1 MSYTVY
7 KIINI
12 INKKYY
18 IGVHKTNNSNDSY
31 MGSGKRILAA
41 IEKYGVENFIKEILY
56 EYDNPLEAFN
66 KEKQILDESLE
77 DLNCY
82 NLKGGGLGGWDYI
95 HVNGLTNKNKFR
107 EHYVK
112 MAKKNHELRN
122 SNSERYNRWYESVK
136 EGITH
141 SEESKIKIGKSVS
154 QRRRNKCYIT
164 NGDTTQE
171 HDINLPIPEGFRRG
185 RTLKKLHV

>member
-1 MSYTVY
+1 
-7 KIINI
+7 
-12 INKKYY
+12 
-18 IGVHKTNNSNDSY
+18 
-31 MGSGKRILAA
+31 
-41 IEKYGVENFIKEILY
+41 
-56 EYDNPLEAFN
+56 
-66 KEKQILDESLE
+66 
-77 DLNCY
+77 
-82 NLKGGGLGGWDYI
+82 
-95 HVNGLTNKNKFR
+95 
-107 EHYVK
+107 